1 MVSGKLT
8 AKVAIKKCFKNMRR
22 KKMKF
27 TIGDIYH
34 GFKLIQEKN
43 IQELNSITRLFEHE
57 KSGAKL
63 LYLENDDDN
72 KVFSIGFRTPPKN
85 SNGLPH
91 ILEHSVL
98 CGSRKFPT
106 KEPFVELIKGSLN
119 TFLNAMTFS
128 DKTIYPLAS
137 KNEKDFF
144 NLMDVYLDAV
154 FYPNIYTKPEI
165 LMQEGWHYELENKED
180 KLTYKGVVYNEM
192 KGAFSSP
199 EGSLMRKIQE
209 SLFPDTSYGVES
221 GGDPE
226 FIPDLTHKEFLEFHK
241 KYYHPSNSYI
251 FLYGDG
257 NIDKELQFI
266 NDKYLKDF
274 DRIVVDSAIKL
285 QKPFGSMSELR
296 VDYPISADDEEID
309 KDYLSMNF
317 VTGDNISQPELHLA
331 FEILEYL
338 LLESAAAPLKR
349 ALVEAD
355 LGKDVFGSFDNSILQ
370 PVFSIVVKN
379 TNENEK
385 EKLKEVVF
393 KVLKDLVKNGID
405 KKLIEACINITEF
418 KLREADLGG
427 FPKGLYYY
435 ITSMDSWLYDKDPTM
450 HLEYES
456 YLTKIKA
463 ALTTNYFEE
472 LIEKY
477 LINNTHSS
485 MVILNGKK
493 GLAEQ
498 KSKAV
503 EEKLAKFKAS
513 LQESEIEKIIQGTKA
528 LKERQTTPDPVEVLE
543 TIPLLELSDIET
555 KVEHLPLKEK
565 DENGVKV
572 LAHDIFTNKIAYI
585 NILFDAKKIDIKL
598 LPYVTLLST
607 LLGRVSTE
615 SNNYSDLSNEVNIHT
630 GGIYFTTEVYGEN
643 ENYENYSPK
652 LVVKTKALVPKLPKL
667 FDIVAEI
674 IGTTKFDEKKRLKEL
689 IQQLRSRQEMK
700 ILDKGHMAAA
710 GRLTSYFSPASAYI
724 EKTTG
729 ISFYEFINDVEKNFD
744 NKADEI
750 IENLKKVS
758 KLIFNKNNLIISV
771 TGEEDIYSAFAAELP
786 KIVNILGKEKL
797 PDAKYDFEL
806 NKKNEGLLS
815 SSDVQYV
822 AKGYNF
828 IKLGYDYSGKMLV
841 LKTIASLDYL
851 WNRVRVQGGAYGGFA
866 NIARSGNIVF
876 VSYRDPNVQ
885 ATLKAYD
892 GICEYIGSFEAS
904 EREMTKYIIGTIS
917 ELDSPLTPSMKGER
931 ATAFYIRDISE
942 QQRQKERDEVL
953 STNSEDIKS
962 FKSLLDKVII
972 EDYFCVVGNEIKLK
986 ENKDIFENL
995 VNVFK

>member
-1 MVSGKLT
+1 
-8 AKVAIKKCFKNMRR
+8 
-22 KKMKF
+22 MKF
-27 TIGDIYH
+27 TIGGIYH
-34 GFKLIQEKN
+34 GFKLIEEKD
-43 IQELNSITRLFEHE
+43 IGELNSVTRLFEHV
-57 KSGAKL
+57 KSGARL
-63 LYLENDDDN
+63 LHLENDDDN
-72 KVFSIGFRTPPKN
+72 KVFSIGFRTPPKS

-137 KNEKDFF
+137 KNDKDFF

-154 FYPNIYTKPEI
+154 FYPNIYSQPEI

-199 EGSLMRKIQE
+199 EGCLMRKVQE
-209 SLFPDTSYGVES
+209 SLFPDTAYGVES

-226 FIPDLTHKEFLEFHK
+226 CIPELSQKEFIEFHK

-257 NIDKELQFI
+257 NIDKQLQFI
-266 NDKYLKDF
+266 SEEYLNNFDK
-274 DRIVVDSAIKL
+274 ITVESSISL
-285 QKPFGSMSELR
+285 QKPFSKMEE
-296 VDYPISADDEEID
+296 VKMDYPISCDDDENG
-309 KDYLSMNF
+309 KTFLSMNF
-317 VTGDNISQPELHLA
+317 VSGDNISHPEMHLA
-331 FEILEYL
+331 LEILEYL
-338 LLESAAAPLKR
+338 LLESAAAPLKK
-349 ALVEAD
+349 ALIDAEI
-355 LGKDVFGSFDNSILQ
+355 GKDVFGGFDNSILQ

-379 TNENEK
+379 SNESEK
-385 EKLKEVVF
+385 EKFKDVVF
-393 KVLKDLVKNGID
+393 TTLKNLVKEGID
-405 KKLIEACINITEF
+405 KKLIEACINSTEF

-456 YLTKIKA
+456 YLIKIKA
-463 ALTTNYFEE
+463 ALTTNYFEK

-485 MVILNGKK
+485 IVILNGKK
-493 GLAEQ
+493 GLAQQ

-503 EEKLAKFKAS
+503 EEKLAKYKAS
-513 LQESEIEKIIQGTKA
+513 LSEKQIEEIVKQGKA
-528 LKERQTTPDPVEVLE
+528 LKERQMTPDSVEVLE
-543 TIPLLELSDIET
+543 TIPLLELTDIE
-555 KVEHLPLKEK
+555 KQVEHLPLKVK
-565 DENGVKV
+565 DEQGVEV
-572 LAHDIFTNKIAYI
+572 LSHNIFTNKIAYI
-585 NILFDAKKIDIKL
+585 NILFDSKKVDIKL

-607 LLGRVSTE
+607 ILGRVSTQNT
-615 SNNYSDLSNEVNIHT
+615 SYSDLSNEVNIHT
-630 GGIYFTTEVYGEN
+630 GGIHFTTEVYGESGN
-643 ENYENYSPK
+643 FEKYSPK
-652 LVVKTKALVPKLPKL
+652 LVVKTKALTEKLPKL
-667 FDIVAEI
+667 FDIMAEI
-674 IGTTKFDEKKRLKEL
+674 ISNTKFDEKKRLKEL
-689 IQQLRSRQEMK
+689 IQQLKSRHEMK
-700 ILDKGHMAAA
+700 ILDRGHMVAA
-710 GRLTSYFSPASAYI
+710 GRLTSYFSQASAYI

-729 ISFYEFINDVEKNFD
+729 ITFYKFIDEIERDFD
-744 NKADEI
+744 NKAEEV
-750 IENLKKVS
+750 IENLNKVS

-771 TGEEDIYSAFAAELP
+771 TGEEDIYTAFATQLP
-786 KIVNILGKEKL
+786 KIISILGEEKL
-797 PDAKYDFEL
+797 PDALYNFDL
-806 NKKNEGLLS
+806 NKNNEGLLT

-828 IKLGYDYSGKMLV
+828 IKKGYSYSGKMLV

-885 ATLKAYD
+885 ETLKAYD
-892 GICEYIGSFEAS
+892 GICDYIGSFEAS

-931 ATAFYIRDISE
+931 ATAYYIRGITE
-942 QQRQKERDEVL
+942 AQRQKEREEVL
-953 STNSEDIKS
+953 STNPADIKS
-962 FKSLLDKVII
+962 FKALLNDVIK
-972 EDYFCVVGNEIKLK
+972 ENYFCVLGNEAKLK
-986 ENKDIFENL
+986 DNKEIFTNL

>member
-1 MVSGKLT
+1 
-8 AKVAIKKCFKNMRR
+8 
-22 KKMKF
+22 MKF
-27 TIGDIYH
+27 TIGSIYH
-34 GFKLIQEKN
+34 GFKLIEEKS
-43 IQELNSITRLFEHE
+43 IGELNSVTRLFQHE
-57 KSGAKL
+57 KSGARL
-63 LYLENDDDN
+63 LHLENDDDN
-72 KVFSIGFRTPPKN
+72 KVFSIGFRTPPKS

-98 CGSRKFPT
+98 CGSKKFPT

-144 NLMDVYLDAV
+144 NLMDVYLNAV
-154 FYPNIYTKPEI
+154 FYPNIYSNPEI

-199 EGSLMRKIQE
+199 EGCLMRKVQE

-226 FIPDLTHKEFLEFHK
+226 FIPDLSQKEFIEFHK

-257 NIDKELQFI
+257 NIDKQLQFI
-266 NDKYLKDF
+266 SEEYLNNF

-285 QKPFGSMSELR
+285 QKPFSSMEE
-296 VDYPISADDEEID
+296 VKIEYPISSDDDERD
-309 KDYLSMNF
+309 KTYLSMNF
-317 VTGDNISQPELHLA
+317 VSGDNISQPELHLA

-338 LLESAAAPLKR
+338 LLESAAAPLKK
-349 ALVEAD
+349 ALVEAQ

-370 PVFSIVVKN
+370 PVFSIIVKN
-379 TNENEK
+379 SNESEK
-385 EKLKEVVF
+385 ERFKEVVF
-393 KVLKDLVKNGID
+393 TTLKNLVKDGID

-427 FPKGLYYY
+427 FPKGLFYY

-463 ALTTNYFEE
+463 ALTTNYFEK
-472 LIEKY
+472 LIEQY

-485 MVILNGKK
+485 VVILNGKK

-498 KSKAV
+498 KSKAT
-503 EEKLAKFKAS
+503 EEKLAKYKAS
-513 LQESEIEKIIQGTKA
+513 LSESEIEKILQETKA
-528 LKERQTTPDPVEVLE
+528 LKERQMTPDAVEVLE

-555 KVEHLPLKEK
+555 GVEHLPLKVKE
-565 DENGVKV
+565 EQGVKV
-572 LAHDIFTNKIAYI
+572 LSHNIFTNKIAYI
-585 NILFDAKKIDIKL
+585 NILFDAKKVDMKL

-607 LLGRVSTE
+607 MLGRVSTKHTK
-615 SNNYSDLSNEVNIHT
+615 YSDLSNEINIHT

-643 ENYENYSPK
+643 ENFEKYSPK
-652 LVVKTKALVPKLPKL
+652 VVVKTKALVEKLPKL
-667 FDIVAEI
+667 FDIISEI
-674 IGTTKFDEKKRLKEL
+674 ISTTKFDEKKRLKEL
-689 IQQLRSRQEMK
+689 IQQLKSRQEMK
-700 ILDKGHMAAA
+700 IVDRGHITAA

-724 EKTTG
+724 EKTSG
-729 ISFYEFINDVEKNFD
+729 ISFYKFIDEIERDFD
-744 NKADEI
+744 NKSEEI
-750 IENLKKVS
+750 IENLNKVS

-771 TGEEDIYSAFAAELP
+771 TGEDDIYTAFAAQLP
-786 KIVNILGKEKL
+786 KIMSILEKEKL
-797 PDAKYDFEL
+797 PDAEYDFKL
-806 NKKNEGLLS
+806 SKKNEGLLT

-828 IKLGYDYSGKMLV
+828 IKQGYSYSGKMLV

-866 NIARSGNIVF
+866 NLARSGNIVL
-876 VSYRDPNVQ
+876 VSYRDPGLQ
-885 ATLKAYD
+885 ETLKAYD
-892 GICEYIGSFEAS
+892 GISDYIGNFEAN

-931 ATAFYIRDISE
+931 ATAYYIRGISE
-942 QQRQKERDEVL
+942 EQRQKERDEVL
-953 STNSEDIKS
+953 STKSVDIKS
-962 FKSLLDKVII
+962 FKALLNDITKENYYCIL
-972 EDYFCVVGNEIKLK
+972 GNETKLK
-986 ENKDIFENL
+986 DNKDIFINL

>member
-1 MVSGKLT
+1 M
-8 AKVAIKKCFKNMRR
+8 N
-22 KKMKF
+22 F
-27 TIGDIYH
+27 TIGNTYH
-34 GFKLIQEKN
+34 GFKLVEEKN
-43 IQELNSITRLFEHE
+43 IKELNSKTRLFEHV
-57 KSGAKL
+57 KSGARL
-63 LYLENDDDN
+63 LHIENDDDN
-72 KVFSIGFRTPPKN
+72 KVFSIGFRTPPKS

-154 FYPNIYTKPEI
+154 FYPNIYAQPEI

-199 EGSLMRKIQE
+199 EGILMRKVQE
-209 SLFPDTSYGVES
+209 SLFPDTAYGVES

-226 FIPDLTHKEFLEFHK
+226 FIPDLTHKEFIEYHK

-251 FLYGDG
+251 CLYGDG
-257 NIDKELQFI
+257 NIDKQLQFI
-266 NDKYLKDF
+266 SEGYLNNFDK
-274 DRIVVDSAIKL
+274 IAVESAIQL
-285 QKPFGSMSELR
+285 QKPFSEMQE
-296 VDYPISADDEEID
+296 VKMDYPISADDDEAS
-309 KDYLSMNF
+309 KTFLSLNF
-317 VTGDNISQPELHLA
+317 VTGDNISRPELHLA

-338 LLESAAAPLKR
+338 LLESAAAPLKK
-349 ALVEAD
+349 ALVDAEI
-355 LGKDVFGSFDNSILQ
+355 GKDVFGSFDNSILQ
-370 PVFSIVVKN
+370 PVFTIVVKN
-379 TNENEK
+379 SNESEK
-385 EKLKEVVF
+385 EKFKEIVFTTLKN
-393 KVLKDLVKNGID
+393 LVKDGID

-456 YLTKIKA
+456 YLSKIKS

-477 LINNTHSS
+477 LLNNTHSS

-493 GLAEQ
+493 GLAQQ
-498 KSKAV
+498 KDKIAQD
-503 EEKLAKFKAS
+503 KLAKYKAS
-513 LQESEIEKIIQGTKA
+513 LSEQEILKIVADAKA
-528 LKERQTTPDPVEVLE
+528 LKERQMTPDSVEVLE
-543 TIPLLELSDIET
+543 TIPLLKLTDIET
-555 KVEHLPLKEK
+555 KVEELPIKEK
-565 DENGVKV
+565 DELGVKV

-585 NILFDAKKIDIKL
+585 NILFDAKKVDMEL
-598 LPYVTLLST
+598 LPYITLLST
-607 LLGRVSTE
+607 LLGRVSTK
-615 SNNYSDLSNEVNIHT
+615 NTNYSDLSNEVNIHT
-630 GGIYFTTEVYGEN
+630 GGIHFATDVYGEN
-643 ENYENYSPK
+643 ENFEKYSPK
-652 LVVKTKALVPKLPKL
+652 LVLKAKALANKIPKL
-667 FDIVAEI
+667 FDIMVEI
-674 IGTTKFDEKKRLKEL
+674 VGTTKFDEKKRMKEL
-689 IQQLRSRQEMK
+689 IQQLKSRQEMK
-700 ILDKGHMAAA
+700 IVDRGHMSAAA
-710 GRLTSYFSPASAYI
+710 RLTSHFSPASAYI

-729 ISFYEFINDVEKNFD
+729 ITFYKFIDEIERDFD
-744 NKADEI
+744 NKWEEI
-750 IENLKKVS
+750 CENLNKVS

-771 TGEEDIYSAFAAELP
+771 TGEDDIYNAFASQLP
-786 KIVNILGKEKL
+786 KIINILGQEKL
-797 PDAKYDFEL
+797 PDVGYDFEMSQD
-806 NKKNEGLLS
+806 NEGLLT

-828 IKLGYDYSGKMLV
+828 IKSGYAYSGKMLV

-866 NIARSGNIVF
+866 SIARSGNIVF
-876 VSYRDPNVQ
+876 VSYRDPNVKE
-885 ATLKAYD
+885 TLAAYD
-892 GICEYIGSFEAS
+892 GICEYVGTFEAS

-931 ATAFYIRDISE
+931 ATAYYIRGISHA
-942 QQRQKERDEVL
+942 QRQKEREEVL
-953 STNSEDIKS
+953 NTKPEDIKAFS
-962 FKSLLDKVII
+962 AMIDDVIKQN
-972 EDYFCVVGNEIKLK
+972 YFCVLGNETKLK
-986 ENKDIFENL
+986 DNKDIFNNL